1 MKMFHKSAILTQLLL
16 IAILAAVTTVS
27 CGESNNQSNQAAN
40 AESPADS
47 LEIST
52 AAFDKKYKANP
63 NIQILDV
70 RTPGEYGNF
79 HIHGGVLLPVQEIMA
94 EGEAIQS
101 KIPFAKDSE
110 IYVICRSGSRS
121 FTATRILR
129 SMGYTKVYSVNGGH
143 SAWMNMGYSCESKEL
158 DC

>member
-1 MKMFHKSAILTQLLL
+1 MKMFRKSVIFSQLL
-16 IAILAAVTTVS
+16 AISIFAAATTVS
-27 CGESNNQSNQAAN
+27 CNESDNTGNAAN
-40 AESPADS
+40 TESPADS

-63 NIQILDV
+63 NLQIIDV
-70 RTPGEYGNF
+70 RTPGEYANF

-110 IYVICRSGSRS
+110 IYVICRSGNRS

-143 SAWMNMGYSCESKEL
+143 SAWMNMGYTCESKEL